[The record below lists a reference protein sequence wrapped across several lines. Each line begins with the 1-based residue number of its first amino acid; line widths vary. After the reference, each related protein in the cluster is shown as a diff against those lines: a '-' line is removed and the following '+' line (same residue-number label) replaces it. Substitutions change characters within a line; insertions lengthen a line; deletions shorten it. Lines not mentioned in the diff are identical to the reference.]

1 MMVTLLVQF
10 TVKPGGEERVR
21 EIVRAMEQ
29 HTRKEPGCVSYIGHQ
44 SIEDPLRFFFYETYK
59 DEAALAAHR
68 ASPHFREYI
77 SNGLDALLEKREREL
92 FIPISQ

>member
-1 MMVTLLVQF
+1 MVTLLVRF
-10 TVKPGGEERVR
+10 TVKAGAPERVR
-21 EIVRAMEQ
+21 EIVRAMEE

-44 SIEDPLRFFFYETYK
+44 SIENPLRFFFYETYK

-77 SNGLDALLEKREREL
+77 TNELDALIEKREREL
-92 FIPISQ
+92 FTPISQ